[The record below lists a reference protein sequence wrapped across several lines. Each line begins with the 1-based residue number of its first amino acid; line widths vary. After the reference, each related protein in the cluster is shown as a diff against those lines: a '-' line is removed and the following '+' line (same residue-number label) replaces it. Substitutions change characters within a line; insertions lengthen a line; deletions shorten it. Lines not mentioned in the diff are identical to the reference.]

1 MDPADG
7 GVGGVIYRYN
17 SAEKFEW
24 KTRSQNKVQE
34 QIKTTNTFMIQ
45 RRYHTSTDGKVI
57 AFVR

>member
-24 KTRSQNKVQE
+24 KTGSLNKV
-34 QIKTTNTFMIQ
+34 
-45 RRYHTSTDGKVI
+45 
-57 AFVR
+57 